1 MVLYFSGTG
10 NSHWVAKSVATAFSD
25 RLIAMGDYFREGAD
39 KPKFELEKG
48 ERIGFVFPVHSWGM
62 PPLVKKFIKMMELT
76 DNNENLVYGIFS
88 CGDECGNT
96 HKMFIDALAERG
108 MECRHVYSIQ
118 MPNNYIS
125 MPGFDIDSKEL
136 EAVKKENAKQLLP
149 HIIKAIETDQPMD
162 CYTKGTFTFLKS
174 GLIYNMFCKYAI
186 DSKPFYSTD
195 SCDSC
200 GVCVKKCPTGNIKLV
215 DGRPV
220 WGNNCTQCLG
230 CIHYCHVR
238 AIEYGKVTV
247 KKGRYTY

>member
-1 MVLYFSGTG
+1 MVFYFSGTG
-10 NSHWVAKSVATAFSD
+10 NSQWVAKSVATAFSD
-25 RLIAMGDYFREGAD
+25 RLVAIGDYFREGSE

-62 PPLVKKFIKMMELT
+62 PPIVKKFIKMLELT
-76 DNNENLVYGIFS
+76 DNRENLVYGIFS
-88 CGDECGNT
+88 CGDECGDT
-96 HKMFIDALAERG
+96 RKMFLNALAEKG
-108 MECRHVYSIQ
+108 LECRHAYSIQ
-118 MPNNYIS
+118 LPNNYIS

-136 EAVKKENAKQLLP
+136 ELVKKENAKQLLP
-149 HIIKAIETDQPMD
+149 HIIKAIESDQPMD
-162 CYTKGTFTFLKS
+162 CYTKGSFTFLKS
-174 GLIYNMFCKYAI
+174 GFVYKLFCKYAI
-186 DSKPFYSTD
+186 DSRPFFSTD
-195 SCDSC
+195 KCDSC

-238 AIEYGKVTV
+238 AIEYGKATL